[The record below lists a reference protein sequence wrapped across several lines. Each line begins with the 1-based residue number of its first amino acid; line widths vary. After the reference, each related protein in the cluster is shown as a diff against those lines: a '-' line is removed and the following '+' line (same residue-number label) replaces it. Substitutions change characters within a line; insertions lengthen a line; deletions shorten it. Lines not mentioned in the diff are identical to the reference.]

1 MNQCVTSSKNIIRGK
16 FHPEF
21 LQDEVLAD
29 IFIQTAQNL
38 PDKTALIEA
47 NKTLTYGE
55 LYQQALI
62 MAQHLTIRGVKP
74 GHIVGLWVP
83 RGIELLKPNWRFV

>member
-1 MNQCVTSSKNIIRGK
+1 MNQFVTSSKNIIRGK

-47 NKTLTYGE
+47 NKTLSYGE
-55 LYQQALI
+55 LYQQALV
-62 MAQHLTIRGVKP
+62 MAQQLTLNGVKA
-74 GHIVGLWVP
+74 GNIVGLWLP
-83 RGIELLKPNWRFV
+83 RGLSF